1 MADIDRFQQILEE
14 LVAEIPEQLFCELNG
29 GVMLL
34 PETKIHTQGQGNNLY
49 TMGEYCVQ
57 IPGLG
62 RYIVIYYG
70 SFIHV
75 HGSSITDRMLREEIR
90 KTLAHELRHHMESLS
105 GVRDLEIIDQQR
117 LNEYYK
123 QNINN
128 EN

>member
-14 LVAEIPEQLFCELNG
+14 LVVEIPEQLFRELNG